1 VRVLPGLHEP
11 SGWVPVMI
19 GGFAAPGWLALL
31 AVVAVVAGGYVWVQR
46 RARRYLLRFANL
58 EVLERVVPRRPGW
71 PRHIPAVLL
80 VVALVLL
87 TLGLAGPTAEAQVPR
102 NRATVMLVIDVSL
115 SMNATDVHPTRLA
128 AAQDAAISFV
138 RHLTPGIN
146 LGVESFAGSATVL
159 VSPTTDHDQAVRAI
173 QTLKLAESTATGDAL
188 AAALNAIDMVNQL
201 IPGQGP
207 PPARIVLMSD
217 GKQNTGRDEFAVAA
231 QAGAAHI
238 PISTISFGTPY
249 GTVELEGEQ
258 APVPVDDASLAK
270 VAALSGGQFYPAESN
285 QQVHEVYDSLDQ
297 QIGYQTVHK
306 DVSKP
311 WLILGTLTCLAAAA
325 AALVLSQ
332 RLPA

>member
-1 VRVLPGLHEP
+1 MAL
-11 SGWVPVMI
+11 
-19 GGFAAPGWLALL
+19 GGFSAPGWLGLL
-31 AVVAVVAGGYVWVQR
+31 GLVAAVVVGYVWVQR

-58 EVLERVVPRRPGW
+58 ELLERITPRRPGW
-71 PRHIPAVLL
+71 PRHIPAGLL
-80 VVALVLL
+80 ILALLLL
-87 TLGLAGPTAEAQVPR
+87 TLGLAGPTAKTQVPR

-115 SMNATDVHPTRLA
+115 SMNSTDVSPTRLA

-138 RHLTPGIN
+138 RHLPPGLN

-159 VSPTTDHDQAVRAI
+159 VSPTTDRDQAVRAI
-173 QTLKLAESTATGDAL
+173 QNLKLAESTATGDAL
-188 AAALNAIDMVNQL
+188 AAALSAIDAVNQL
-201 IPGQGP
+201 IPSQGQGP

-249 GTVELEGEQ
+249 GTVTIQGEQ
-258 APVPVDDASLAK
+258 LPVPVDDDSLAK
-270 VAALSGGQFYPAESN
+270 VAQLSGGEFYPAQSN
-285 QQVHEVYDSLDQ
+285 QKIHQVYDTLTQ
-297 QIGYQTVHK
+297 QIGYQTINH

-311 WLILGTLTCLAAAA
+311 WLILGTLTCLATAG
-325 AALVLSQ
+325 AALLISQ